1 MSYAIKVNHLKK
13 SFATVDV
20 IRDVS
25 FTVPYGK
32 VFALLGTNGAGKTT
46 IVRML
51 TTLLKADS
59 GQIEIDGYNN
69 ETESKQIRKSISLT
83 GQTASVDEVLT
94 GRENLTLIGKLRH
107 QNETQKIQELIE
119 RFGLVDAADR
129 SVQTYSGG
137 MKRKLDLAMSLL
149 GDPKVLFLDEPTT
162 GLDPQARATM
172 WQVIQEIKATG
183 VTIFLTTQ
191 YLEEADQL
199 ADQVAILNQGKIAV
213 QGSLSEVKTHLPQG
227 QLELTF
233 LHKEDMQRARALI
246 GGEMDEAGLKL
257 TVVTDNQVAETTRL
271 LNKLQEEKI
280 HINQFEQKQPTL
292 NDVFFD
298 VIERERMG
306 VK

>member
-1 MSYAIKVNHLKK
+1 MNYAVEVNHLEK
-13 SFATVDV
+13 SFADLAV
-20 IRDVS
+20 IKDIS

-46 IVRML
+46 IIRML

-59 GQIEIDGYNN
+59 GQIKVAGYDSTN
-69 ETESKQIRKSISLT
+69 ESKEVRNAISLT

-94 GRENLTLIGKLRH
+94 GRENLILIGNLRH
-107 QNETQKIQELIE
+107 QNEAQKIQELLE
-119 RFGLVDAADR
+119 RFDLIDAGDR
-129 SVQTYSGG
+129 PVQTYSGG

-149 GDPKVLFLDEPTT
+149 GNPKILFLDEPTT

-199 ADQVAILNQGKIAV
+199 ADQVAILNHGKIAV
-213 QGSLSEVKTHLPQG
+213 QGSLAEVKTHLPQG

-233 LHKEDMQRARALI
+233 LHKEDLQKALTLI
-246 GGEMDEAGLKL
+246 GGVANEEALTL
-257 TVVTDNQVAETTRL
+257 TVVTDNQVAETTKL
-271 LNKLQEEKI
+271 LNELQQAQI
-280 HINQFEQKQPTL
+280 IISQFEQKQPTL

-298 VIERERMG
+298 IIEKERG
-306 VK
+306 K